1 VRVLVG
7 LVLHFFIGDVVVI
20 LLLGLHLVVH
30 SALLLLL
37 GSARCVVLLGV
48 VTPALGLPVAGQ
60 LNL

>member
-1 VRVLVG
+1 MRVLVG
-7 LVLHFFIGDVVVI
+7 LILHFFIGDVVVV

-37 GSARCVVLLGV
+37 GSARCVVLFGII
-48 VTPALGLPVAGQ
+48 TPALGLAVAGQ